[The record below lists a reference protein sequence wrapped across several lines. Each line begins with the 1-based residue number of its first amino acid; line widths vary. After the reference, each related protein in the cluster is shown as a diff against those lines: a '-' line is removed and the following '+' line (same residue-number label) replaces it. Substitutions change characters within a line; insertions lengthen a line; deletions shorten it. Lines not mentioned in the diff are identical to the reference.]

1 MRLASAFLPFLLL
14 AACATDTS
22 KGPEEDVPADGK
34 LDSFQAP
41 TDHGSIDFGAAQTG
55 KLSSTAKYH
64 AWTFALAT
72 TADIHAFTSRTPH
85 YAGVDTVL
93 YLYKKTSTGSWG
105 SYIARN
111 DDDGTSEWS
120 SIDRTLAAG
129 QYRVLV
135 KGYSSTTT
143 GRFQLTVACTGAG
156 CSAPCL
162 FGTTLGDFNGNAD
175 WTVGTQQRLY
185 TPAGLSA
192 LDDQRIVLAMHESVH
207 TDVMTVDDAFAAAD
221 QNEID
226 IQTLTH
232 NADGRTF
239 TIVDYGAGD
248 NTYGAIFTDPT
259 ANIATA
265 IHDSDFYRCSVN

>member
-1 MRLASAFLPFLLL
+1 MRLAYAFLIL
-14 AACATDTS
+14 AACAADPTT
-22 KGPEEDVPADGK
+22 KGPEDDVPQSGDGK
-34 LDSFQAP
+34 LDSFAAP
-41 TDHGSIDFGAAQTG
+41 TDHGAIAFGAAQVGNVT
-55 KLSSTAKYH
+55 STAKYH
-64 AWTFALAT
+64 AWTFALSNSAEV
-72 TADIHAFTSRTPH
+72 HAYTSRVPH
-85 YAGVDTVL
+85 YASTDTVA
-93 YLYKKTSTGSWG
+93 YLYKMGATGWG

-120 SIDRTLAAG
+120 SIDRTLGIG

-143 GRFQLTVACTGAG
+143 GHFQLTVDCTGAG
-156 CSAPCL
+156 CAAPCL
-162 FGTTLGDFNGNAD
+162 FGTTLGDFEGNAA
-175 WTVGTQQRLY
+175 WTLGTQQRLY
-185 TPAGLSA
+185 ASTGLSA
-192 LDDQRIVLAMHESVH
+192 LDDQRIVLAMQESAH
-207 TDVMTVDDAFAAAD
+207 TDVTTVDEAFAAAD

-259 ANIATA
+259 ATIATA